1 MKIKYV
7 FALLIALIM
16 PLVAHAVNFP
26 NLTSQI
32 VDEANVLSSLQKTQ
46 IMQNLSGLTSQVVVA
61 LVRSMNGMEI
71 EEYANRL
78 FNHWGIGDKDKNDGI
93 LILIAPNER
102 QARIEVG
109 YGLEHVLTDAITSQI
124 MRTDI
129 IPHAKEGDYA
139 AAAMAASQS
148 VVGILTGQVVPM
160 GAVEDTSAYRNGGI
174 FDEAGLLSETQK
186 ESIQNMI
193 EAEKRIP
200 IIVAIASSLRGQ
212 GTSYFS
218 QVQTDLQ
225 LGRKTKNEMVFIA
238 IAPNEKK
245 IGLIIGDKTSDKY
258 ISDDRMGEINST
270 ILIPY
275 AKKRDYA
282 GGIEQTILAIKT
294 NLDNPRPAQKTTKTV
309 NANSTNSGKFLEHM
323 ISEMPGF
330 LLLLLIP
337 FLFMLGAFKIYQ
349 DGAPFTFAMVFFV
362 LGALLTYALYV
373 PVLWNI
379 LVFVLKLFGIK
390 TLFGKPLKYNEIY
403 VRSSGGGCSGGSS
416 FRGGGFRSGG
426 GGFRGG
432 GGRSGGGGAS
442 GRW

>member
-1 MKIKYV
+1 MRFVYHIIVSMTFV
-7 FALLIALIM
+7 FFGASVNAYDFPALTGQ
-16 PLVAHAVNFP
+16 V
-26 NLTSQI
+26 
-32 VDEANVLSSLQKTQ
+32 VDEADILTDAEERQIVSILSSDKENQVALVTLSSLRGYDLESYV
-46 IMQNLSGLTSQVVVA
+46 N
-61 LVRSMNGMEI
+61 E
-71 EEYANRL
+71 L
-78 FNHWGIGDKDKNDGI
+78 FNHWGLGDKEKNNGV
-93 LILIAPNER
+93 LIAIAPNER

-109 YGLEHVLTDAITSQI
+109 YGLEHILTDAKASKI

-148 VVGILTGQVVPM
+148 VIYTLTDQMVGADVV
-160 GAVEDTSAYRNGGI
+160 ADTSAYRNGGI

-186 ESIQNMI
+186 ETIQSMI

-258 ISDDRMGEINST
+258 ISDDRMREINST
-270 ILIPY
+270 ILTPY
-275 AKKRDYA
+275 ATKRDYA

-362 LGALLTYALYV
+362 LGALLAYALYV

-390 TLFGKPLKYNEIY
+390 TLFGKDLKY
-403 VRSSGGGCSGGSS
+403 SASGGGRSGGSS

>member
-1 MKIKYV
+1 MRFVYHIIVSMTFV
-7 FALLIALIM
+7 FFGASVNAYDFPALTGQ
-16 PLVAHAVNFP
+16 V
-26 NLTSQI
+26 
-32 VDEANVLSSLQKTQ
+32 VDEADILTDAEERQIVSILSSDKENQVALVTLSSLRGYDLESYV
-46 IMQNLSGLTSQVVVA
+46 N
-61 LVRSMNGMEI
+61 E
-71 EEYANRL
+71 L
-78 FNHWGIGDKDKNDGI
+78 FNHWGLGDKEKNNGV
-93 LILIAPNER
+93 LIAIAPNER

-109 YGLEHVLTDAITSQI
+109 YGLEHILTDARASEI

-148 VVGILTGQVVPM
+148 VVGTLTGQVVPM

-186 ESIQNMI
+186 ESIQSMI

-294 NLDNPRPAQKTTKTV
+294 NLDNPRPLPEKSIISKLLEVKSSDGEFLTQIKERTKGYMLLFMAPLFFMV
-309 NANSTNSGKFLEHM
+309 GAFHIYYEGESFLHAL
-323 ISEMPGF
+323 PFFCCGF
-330 LLLLLIP
+330 L
-337 FLFMLGAFKIYQ
+337 
-349 DGAPFTFAMVFFV
+349 
-362 LGALLTYALYV
+362 
-373 PVLWNI
+373 
-379 LVFVLKLFGIK
+379 
-390 TLFGKPLKYNEIY
+390 
-403 VRSSGGGCSGGSS
+403 
-416 FRGGGFRSGG
+416 
-426 GGFRGG
+426 
-432 GGRSGGGGAS
+432 
-442 GRW
+442 